1 MVKLTARVV
10 CRPRPRLSGNLTRF
24 KLQIRSDFIEQG
36 RFSYTGLSHKD
47 CGLIGQRGQE
57 FLNRQD
63 KIIANSLVDSL
74 VVVDVFHIF

>member
-1 MVKLTARVV
+1 MVKADSSGRVSTA
-10 CRPRPRLSGNLTRF
+10 PQTIWNLTRF

-47 CGLIGQRGQE
+47 RGLIGQKGQE